1 MANISVNSNDIKST
15 LNSISTTY
23 ESIESVLNEM
33 ETKKE
38 ELSQFWSS
46 KEATAF
52 QEKLSDLSEHVKSFN
67 DKYASFVAFI
77 NDVLETYSTCNS
89 NLISTINS
97 IASKVNSENNETN
110 S

>member
-1 MANISVNSNDIKST
+1 MANISVKSSDVKTT
-15 LNSISTTY
+15 LTSIGVAY
-23 ESIESVLNEM
+23 ESIESVLSEM

-52 QEKLSDLSEHVKSFN
+52 SNKLSDLSEHIKSFN
-67 DKYASFVAFI
+67 EKYISFVDFI

-97 IASKVNSENNETN
+97 ITN
-110 S
+110 KANGEE